1 MIFDRGSI
9 THNGSIAVQDTIK
22 LVEKSL
28 KKDGY
33 FFGLDWFS
41 KSHSDYKK
49 GVVTSDKHTKKFN
62 SGYLSGVGNVH
73 FFDKNEIKKIFK
85 SFQIKELVEKKY
97 LLHKKNKKT
106 IISFWII
113 IAKKK

>member
-1 MIFDRGSI
+1 MFYI
-9 THNGSIAVQDTIK
+9 N
-22 LVEKSL
+22 
-28 KKDGY
+28 
-33 FFGLDWFS
+33 
-41 KSHSDYKK
+41 
-49 GVVTSDKHTKKFN
+49 SDKNTKKFN